1 MDYLGPGPAA
11 GATGDGG
18 WLFSVLYASWWG
30 LVVAAVLATAAVVV
44 AVRFGPEL
52 VGAFEPYEGESVRRG
67 IPGRLTIGLVTAVA
81 VVLVSEALRCSDL
94 PALPAYLYLT
104 DVGVVLAFVDARVH
118 RLPDV
123 IVLSS
128 YPVLA
133 ALLVLGAVVDRLT
146 WGFWGDGNWAIGA
159 QLTGAAVGAAVPLL
173 FFGLLHLIP
182 RSGLGL
188 GDVKLSG
195 LLGAALGWT
204 DEIYRVLLAVILG
217 IFSAGLWAAFLLV
230 TRRARRTDA
239 IPYGPHL
246 LLGAFL
252 ALLAGAVGS

>member
-1 MDYLGPGPAA
+1 VDYVGPDPAA
-11 GATGDGG
+11 SVFGGGG
-18 WLFSVLYASWWG
+18 WLFNVLYVSWWG
-30 LVVAAVLATAAVVV
+30 LAVAAALATAAVVA

-52 VGAFEPYEGESVRRG
+52 VAAFEPYEGESARRG
-67 IPGRLTIGLVTAVA
+67 IPARLTIGLVTAVA
-81 VVLVSEALRCSDL
+81 VVLVSQALRCSDL

-118 RLPDV
+118 RLPDA
-123 IVLSS
+123 IVLPS
-128 YPVLA
+128 YPILA
-133 ALLVLGAVVDRLT
+133 ALLVVGDVVDRFT
-146 WGFWGDGNWAIGA
+146 WGFWGDGEWTIGA
-159 QLTGAAVGAAVPLL
+159 QLAGAAVGAAVPLL

-217 IFSAGLWAAFLLV
+217 IVSAGLWAMFLLA

-246 LLGAFL
+246 LLGALL
-252 ALLAGAVGS
+252 ALLVGTLGR